1 MRLPARLLL
10 PSASRESWILMLWLM
25 RKQVVYKYFPYKNCY
40 GFCLFYLFSVCVY
53 PSVCCLS
60 VFLFMMFVW
69 THLRSQLFPSPL
81 LWRKDIS
88 EPLCHRFA
96 VLQACQP
103 FFYLCLS
110 SQNPPA
116 NSMWLEAS
124 GLQLWGVLD
133 RKGPQRWQHWKQ
145 QLLCNLAEG
154 QPCVFI
160 TGFRTDGTLFFLTVL
175 TTWSV
180 GSYLKLAQTTYLL
193 FVIVCIPVTA
203 SFPAEMFNASVWLS
217 TK

>member
-1 MRLPARLLL
+1 MCLLSL
-10 PSASRESWILMLWLM
+10 
-25 RKQVVYKYFPYKNCY
+25 
-40 GFCLFYLFSVCVY
+40 
-53 PSVCCLS
+53 CLS
-60 VFLFMMFVW
+60 VYDVCVNTSQESVISIYFALEEGHLW
-69 THLRSQLFPSPL
+69 TPVSQVCCPARAS
-81 LWRKDIS
+81 
-88 EPLCHRFA
+88 
-96 VLQACQP
+96 QP

-116 NSMWLEAS
+116 NSMWLGAS
-124 GLQLWGVLD
+124 GLQLWGVLWIE
-133 RKGPQRWQHWKQ
+133 RATRERWKHRKQ
-145 QLLCNLAEG
+145 QLLCNLAES
-154 QPCVFI
+154 QPCMFI
-160 TGFRTDGTLFFLTVL
+160 TGFLTDGTLFFLTGL